1 MDFSAQA
8 ADFDKRDGLARFR
21 ERFPMPPG
29 VIYLDGNSL
38 GPVSRDA
45 KRSLEQALSSW
56 ETNQIEGWTE
66 GEAPWLFLPEQI
78 GARLAPLVGANPDEV
93 IATGSTT
100 LNLHQLLS
108 TLYDGSGPILLD
120 ANSFPTD
127 RYAIQSHLTLRGLN
141 PETHLRFV
149 EPDEA
154 TIEAVL
160 EQERIALAVLPSVV
174 YTSGRL
180 LDMARLTR
188 AMQAQGGIVLW
199 DLCHSIG
206 ALPHALSE
214 IEADG
219 AFWCSYKW
227 LSAGPGAVGGLYL
240 NSRHFERA
248 PGIAGW
254 FGAAKTLL
262 FSGSHTL
269 TPAQGAGRL
278 QTGTTHVLSL
288 APLAGV
294 LTLFEEAGITAIRAK
309 SLALTSF
316 LRECLAEL
324 APELVCITPTTDN
337 QRGGHLTLRHP
348 QAAALSRALRAR
360 GVVGDH
366 RPLDL
371 LRLAPAP
378 LFTSFV
384 DCVEAAQRVRQALDS
399 GLNLETDGGLV
410 P

>member
-8 ADFDKRDGLARFR
+8 AELDQSDELARFR
-21 ERFPMPPG
+21 ERFVLPPG

-38 GPVSRDA
+38 GPVSLAA

-56 ETNQIEGWTE
+56 EAHQIEGWTE

-78 GARLAPLVGANPDEV
+78 GARLAPLVGARPEEV

-100 LNLHQLLS
+100 LNLHQLLA

-127 RYAIQSHLTLRGLN
+127 RYAIQSHLALRGLN
-141 PETHLRFV
+141 PETYLRFV

-154 TIEAVL
+154 TIEATL
-160 EQERIALAVLPSVV
+160 QQERIALAVLPSVV

-180 LDMARLTR
+180 LDIARLTQ
-188 AMQAQGGIVLW
+188 AIQAQGGIVLW
-199 DLCHSIG
+199 DLSHSIG
-206 ALPHALSE
+206 AVPHALSK
-214 IEADG
+214 IGADG

-227 LSAGPGAVGGLYL
+227 LSAGPGAVGGLYW
-240 NSRHFERA
+240 NAKHFDRA

-254 FGAAKTLL
+254 FGAAKSAL
-262 FSGSHTL
+262 FSGSHAL
-269 TPAQGAGRL
+269 TPAPGAARL

-288 APLAGV
+288 APLAGS
-294 LTLFEEAGITAIRAK
+294 LSLFEEAGIAAIRAK

-324 APELVCITPTTDN
+324 APELTCITPTIDS

-348 QAAALSRALRAR
+348 QAALLSRALRAL

-366 RPLDL
+366 RPPDL

-378 LFTSFV
+378 LFTSYAE
-384 DCVEAAQRVRQALDS
+384 CLEAARRVREVMDA